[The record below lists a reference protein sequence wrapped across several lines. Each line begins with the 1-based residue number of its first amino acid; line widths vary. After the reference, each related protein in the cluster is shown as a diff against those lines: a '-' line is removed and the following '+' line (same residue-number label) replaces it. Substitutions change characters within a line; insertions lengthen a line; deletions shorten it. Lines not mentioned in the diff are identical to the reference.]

1 MKLLIS
7 FVKDI
12 NANYPM
18 GFSGIDW
25 DKKKPLVFINFNSP
39 NVLSDKINSEFSNI
53 FTSFPELLNE
63 KAIYI
68 GDDLT
73 ELGYEIWIKDFI
85 QFKEFFLSIPQHI
98 YLWFPTI
105 QKCINITFEDELL
118 LTKNDP
124 FVFAQ
129 PIKVVEAEGKTF
141 ILNGHHRI
149 EAAIKIGYKGKIP
162 YQKIPASQISIR
174 DLII

>member
-1 MKLLIS
+1 MNTNYDNELLEKLKNEIDKGLIIVHETTDQ

-39 NVLSDKINSEFSNI
+39 TVLSDKINSEFSNI
-53 FTSFPELLNE
+53 FTYFPEVLNE

-68 GDDLT
+68 GDNLT

-85 QFKEFFLSIPQHI
+85 QFKELFLSIPQHI

-105 QKCINITFEDELL
+105 QKCINITFEDEL
-118 LTKNDP
+118 
-124 FVFAQ
+124 FF
-129 PIKVVEAEGKTF
+129 G
-141 ILNGHHRI
+141 
-149 EAAIKIGYKGKIP
+149 
-162 YQKIPASQISIR
+162 
-174 DLII
+174 

>member
-1 MKLLIS
+1 MNTNYDNELLEKLKNEIDKGLIIVHETTDQ

-53 FTSFPELLNE
+53 FTYFPEVLNE

-68 GDDLT
+68 GDNLT

-85 QFKEFFLSIPQHI
+85 QFKELFLSIPQHI

-105 QKCINITFEDELL
+105 PKCINITFEDEL
-118 LTKNDP
+118 
-124 FVFAQ
+124 FF
-129 PIKVVEAEGKTF
+129 G
-141 ILNGHHRI
+141 
-149 EAAIKIGYKGKIP
+149 
-162 YQKIPASQISIR
+162 
-174 DLII
+174 